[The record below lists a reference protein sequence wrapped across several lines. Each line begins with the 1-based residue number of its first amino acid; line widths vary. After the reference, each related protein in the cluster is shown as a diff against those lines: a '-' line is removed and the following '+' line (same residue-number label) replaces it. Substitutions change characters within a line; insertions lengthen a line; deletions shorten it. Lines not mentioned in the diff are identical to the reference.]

1 MDGTLS
7 KLPDDY
13 ELREQQLPPEASWVV
28 AIERAGR
35 ILGAMSSPLLN
46 ASNLAKL
53 ADDIQGR
60 VKGGIDSC
68 RRLRDDVASHLAD
81 FGEAKDKAARHQ
93 TAEAVVN
100 LLEGIRDVKPAAV
113 IQCLAKLT
121 PTTSEA
127 AMGSSF
133 GSATEVVGAIAA
145 TQWKLFESIR
155 NLQDDRAAAAQALL
169 RRVADALKNDQHVPT
184 ALGPVLRIEQSK
196 AIDLLTPPP
205 PPPPEVKPPI
215 TPPIKPTVRPEKK
228 VVDSGT
234 RENLSL
240 AEAEGE
246 INRLRQKTKKDQNT
260 RVNVSW
266 VIEE

>member
-1 MDGTLS
+1 
-7 KLPDDY
+7 
-13 ELREQQLPPEASWVV
+13 
-28 AIERAGR
+28 
-35 ILGAMSSPLLN
+35 
-46 ASNLAKL
+46 
-53 ADDIQGR
+53 
-60 VKGGIDSC
+60 
-68 RRLRDDVASHLAD
+68 
-81 FGEAKDKAARHQ
+81 
-93 TAEAVVN
+93 
-100 LLEGIRDVKPAAV
+100 V
-113 IQCLAKLT
+113 IQSLAGLT

-127 AMGSSF
+127 AMGASF
-133 GSATEVVGAIAA
+133 ASAADVVGAMAA

-155 NLQDDRAAAAQALL
+155 NLRDDRVTAAQALL
-169 RRVADALKNDQHVPT
+169 RRVSDALKSDQHVT

-215 TPPIKPTVRPEKK
+215 TPPIKPPVKLEKK
-228 VVDSGT
+228 VVDSGM

-246 INRLRQKTKKDQNT
+246 IARLRKKTKSEQEA

>member
-1 MDGTLS
+1 M
-7 KLPDDY
+7 
-13 ELREQQLPPEASWVV
+13 
-28 AIERAGR
+28 
-35 ILGAMSSPLLN
+35 
-46 ASNLAKL
+46 
-53 ADDIQGR
+53 
-60 VKGGIDSC
+60 
-68 RRLRDDVASHLAD
+68 
-81 FGEAKDKAARHQ
+81 
-93 TAEAVVN
+93 
-100 LLEGIRDVKPAAV
+100 
-113 IQCLAKLT
+113 
-121 PTTSEA
+121 
-127 AMGSSF
+127 
-133 GSATEVVGAIAA
+133 
-145 TQWKLFESIR
+145 
-155 NLQDDRAAAAQALL
+155 
-169 RRVADALKNDQHVPT
+169 T